1 MEVAI
6 IGAGPIGLYFAN
18 LCEANNIDYKIFE
31 ADTFIGGQLTHLYPE
46 KIIYNIPGIPEIT
59 AANYVADL
67 SSRLSTN
74 KIMLGTKINAIEE
87 LKQAYNYIIV
97 ATGVGECIPRKLEL
111 ENEDKYN
118 VLYYLHDYSF
128 LKNKKVIIFGG
139 GNSAL
144 DWAKQLS
151 EVCNVSLVHR
161 RDEFRGNAETIKG
174 CDIRVFLS
182 YVPEGLS
189 DNVVTLKSIKTSE
202 TIDLNYDYILVNFG
216 QVVNK
221 TTFEAADNLF
231 YIGDV
236 TGSKTIAEGI
246 EAADRLFKQLFK

>member
-59 AANYVADL
+59 AADYIADL

-74 KIMLGTKINAIEE
+74 KIILGSKINAIEE
-87 LKQAYNYIIV
+87 LKQAYNYVIV
-97 ATGVGECIPRKLEL
+97 ATGIGECTPRKLEL

-118 VLYYLHDYSF
+118 ILYYLHDYSF

-151 EVCNVSLVHR
+151 AICEVSLVHR
-161 RDEFRGNAETIKG
+161 RDEFRGNADTIKG
-174 CDIRVFLS
+174 CDLHLFLS
-182 YVPEGLS
+182 YIPKCLS
-189 DNVVTLKSIKTSE
+189 ENVVTLQSVKTDE
-202 TIDLNYDYILVNFG
+202 AIDLNYDYILVNFG
-216 QVVNK
+216 QLVNK
-221 TTFEAADNLF
+221 TTFEAADNIY

-246 EAADRLFKQLFK
+246 EAADNLFKQLFE